1 MRHKFDISQLFLRLA
16 LGIGFLLP
24 VFDRFGWL
32 GQAGVNGT
40 SWGNWQNF
48 VDYTNTLMPY
58 MSSSGTNVMAALA
71 TAGETV
77 FGITL
82 IIGYKTRLASLGSFL
97 LTLLFALSMF
107 FFAEMRAP
115 FTYSVFV
122 DSAASLL
129 LASLTTYRW
138 SIDEIFSLKKINF
151 S

>member
-1 MRHKFDISQLFLRLA
+1 MKHKLDISQFFLLLA

-48 VDYTNTLMPY
+48 VAYTNTLMPY
-58 MSSSGTNVMAALA
+58 MNSSATNVMAALA
-71 TAGETV
+71 TVGETV
-77 FGITL
+77 FGIAL
-82 IIGYKTRLASLGSFL
+82 IVGYKTRLASFSSFF

-107 FFAEMRAP
+107 FFTEMRAP

-129 LASLTTYRW
+129 LASLTAYRW
-138 SIDEIFSLKKINF
+138 SIDEVVSLKKIKF